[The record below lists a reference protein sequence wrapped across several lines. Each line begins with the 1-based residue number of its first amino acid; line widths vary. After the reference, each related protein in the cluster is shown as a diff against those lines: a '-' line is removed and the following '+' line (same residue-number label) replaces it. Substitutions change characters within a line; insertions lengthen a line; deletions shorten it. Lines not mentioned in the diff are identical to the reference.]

1 VADTGIGIPADD
13 LPNLCNPFWQIDRGL
28 NRKFEGAGLGLS
40 LCKRMTELHGGEL
53 RIKSEVGIGTTVTV
67 RLPAERIAG

>member
-1 VADTGIGIPADD
+1 